1 MQLSQEATA
10 IIQIR
15 EDSGLD
21 QGGGG
26 EDGEKWMDIKE
37 ISEDRVGYTFKVV
50 RKGRHSIII
59 ILT

>member
-26 EDGEKWMDIKE
+26 EDGEKWLDIKE
-37 ISEDRVGYTFKVV
+37 IFEDRVGYTFKVV
-50 RKGRHSIII
+50 RK
-59 ILT
+59 